1 MFGIFEPFFAFIA
14 TITLFK
20 GAILNI
26 DLHRTTEDGVRI
38 FMGVLFSVYYIIKII
53 RYLEMKDDVSEI
65 KNRLDELE
73 KLGKDE
79 NI

>member
-26 DLHRTTEDGVRI
+26 DLHRTTEEGVRI